1 MHGSID
7 TSSALASGV
16 PLVIRQAAF
25 IPQGRSERRVMTC
38 LGRRRD
44 GGQRD
49 IELWEAPLS
58 KRKSQ
63 SCCGRRPDHDGTLG
77 FDKGAR
83 EPRIHTTRSAVN
95 RPHTICQKIWHLI
108 GAGPKHE
115 TRKERD
121 IYTTRSRILSA
132 LIYRVSHIINRVRLY
147 AFAFAISTEHA
158 AQTRH
163 R

>member
-108 GAGPKHE
+108 GAGPNAPRIIR
-115 TRKERD
+115 TSG
-121 IYTTRSRILSA
+121 TARSDYRLVCTLSKDQ
-132 LIYRVSHIINRVRLY
+132 SVRTVLCV
-147 AFAFAISTEHA
+147 I
-158 AQTRH
+158 
-163 R
+163 

>member
-108 GAGPKHE
+108 GAGPRGLPLALRLAITLLLLGISCCVSAFVGGVSQWE
-115 TRKERD
+115 GSLLSCED
-121 IYTTRSRILSA
+121 GQISRI
-132 LIYRVSHIINRVRLY
+132 
-147 AFAFAISTEHA
+147 
-158 AQTRH
+158 
-163 R
+163 

>member
-108 GAGPKHE
+108 GAGPAEDPHFFALAVPANHRVGPCGPGGAPHGPRE
-115 TRKERD
+115 
-121 IYTTRSRILSA
+121 YGRSRRSVG
-132 LIYRVSHIINRVRLY
+132 RNPR
-147 AFAFAISTEHA
+147 
-158 AQTRH
+158 
-163 R
+163 

>member
-108 GAGPKHE
+108 GAGPRGETESRDVASNFAGQHRLAFLTPPHAGGALLRTFSAQHE
-115 TRKERD
+115 T
-121 IYTTRSRILSA
+121 LA
-132 LIYRVSHIINRVRLY
+132 H
-147 AFAFAISTEHA
+147 
-158 AQTRH
+158 
-163 R
+163 